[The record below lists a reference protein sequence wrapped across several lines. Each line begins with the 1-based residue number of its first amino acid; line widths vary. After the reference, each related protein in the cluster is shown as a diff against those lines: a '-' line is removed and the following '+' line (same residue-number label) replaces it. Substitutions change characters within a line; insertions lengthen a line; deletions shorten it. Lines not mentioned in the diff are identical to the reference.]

1 MSGIIYLTLW
11 FLPQTPKILILDYH
25 CLAPYKVGRCRGS
38 FHRWYYN
45 PELEKCQEFIFGG
58 CNPNKNNYVRKE
70 EYKNDFKICNIVYDI
85 LHNNYFHFQIK
96 CMSLIIL
103 LPALCIFQIFK
114 DSISYRKSI
123 LVPKVTNNIPCSF
136 LVGYCVDM
144 PDTGPCEES
153 IPRWY
158 YNPLTEK
165 CGRFTYGGCE
175 GNKNNFEQE
184 ETCMKS
190 CRGITSKKKILKEGF
205 LSL

>member
-1 MSGIIYLTLW
+1 FLTVA
-11 FLPQTPKILILDYH
+11 YH

-70 EYKNDFKICNIVYDI
+70 ECDLACKNVQAKTSDSQCEASSAN
-85 LHNNYFHFQIK
+85 L
-96 CMSLIIL
+96 
-103 LPALCIFQIFK
+103 ALE
-114 DSISYRKSI
+114 RA
-123 LVPKVTNNIPCSF
+123 NNIPCSF

-205 LSL
+205 LSLRIIKAEYKY